1 MVRHT
6 RNEGIYH
13 AIVDYEPIIDQTLR
27 LIHSQLHRY
36 HRHLTGAVP
45 ETVSIEQL
53 RAGPLGQ
60 DLQRLA
66 RIARGEERVPAD
78 QVFQSVRA
86 ILDLLFWPAGAD
98 TYEVQHPFWTE
109 PLGKML
115 SQAKWRSVDR
125 ADLMSIG
132 AAADQ
137 LGVARPTIYRWMYA
151 GTVESVRDDT
161 SDRFYVMRRD
171 IEQILRR
178 MRTVAVEEQ
187 PSLRHA
193 PRRAARR
200 TGQPRRPVNDLFLPC
215 PPRLRILFSR

>member
-1 MVRHT
+1 MP
-6 RNEGIYH
+6 
-13 AIVDYEPIIDQTLR
+13 VDYEPIIDQTLR

-36 HRHLTGAVP
+36 YRHLTGAATD
-45 ETVSIEQL
+45 TVSLEQL

-98 TYEVQHPFWTE
+98 SYEVQHPFWTE

-125 ADLMSIG
+125 AELMSIG

-151 GTVESVRDDT
+151 GAIESVRDDT

-171 IEQILRR
+171 IDNVQ
-178 MRTVAVEEQ
+178 AEEERIAAEHEA
-187 PSLRHA
+187 SLRHA
-193 PRRAARR
+193 PVAPPLSEVGGRAV
-200 TGQPRRPVNDLFLPC
+200 Q
-215 PPRLRILFSR
+215 

>member
-1 MVRHT
+1 MPT
-6 RNEGIYH
+6 
-13 AIVDYEPIIDQTLR
+13 DYEPIIDQTLR
-27 LIHSQLHRY
+27 VIHSQLHRY
-36 HRHLTGAVP
+36 HRHLTGTAPDAVS
-45 ETVSIEQL
+45 VEQL
-53 RAGPLGQ
+53 RSGPLGQ

-66 RIARGEERVPAD
+66 RIARGEERVPAE

-86 ILDLLFWPAGAD
+86 ILDLLLWPAGAD

-125 ADLMSIG
+125 DELISIG
-132 AAADQ
+132 AAADK

-171 IEQILRR
+171 IDHIQTEDTRI
-178 MRTVAVEEQ
+178 AEEQ
-187 PSLRHA
+187 EAVLRHVPAAA
-193 PRRAARR
+193 PLHELGSRAL
-200 TGQPRRPVNDLFLPC
+200 Q
-215 PPRLRILFSR
+215 

>member
-1 MVRHT
+1 MP
-6 RNEGIYH
+6 
-13 AIVDYEPIIDQTLR
+13 VDYEPIIDQTLR

-36 HRHLTGAVP
+36 HRHLTGAAP
-45 ETVSIEQL
+45 ETVSVEQL

-66 RIARGEERVPAD
+66 RIARGEERVPAE
-78 QVFQSVRA
+78 QVMQSVRA
-86 ILDLLFWPAGAD
+86 ILDLLLWPAGAD

-115 SQAKWRSVDR
+115 SQAKWRSVDHSE
-125 ADLMSIG
+125 LMSIS

-171 IEQILRR
+171 IDHIQTEETR
-178 MRTVAVEEQ
+178 VAVEQEAA
-187 PSLRHA
+187 LRHVPAVA
-193 PRRAARR
+193 PLRELGNRAV
-200 TGQPRRPVNDLFLPC
+200 Q
-215 PPRLRILFSR
+215 

>member
-1 MVRHT
+1 MPT
-6 RNEGIYH
+6 
-13 AIVDYEPIIDQTLR
+13 DYEPIIDQTLR

-36 HRHLTGAVP
+36 HRHLTGRTPDA
-45 ETVSIEQL
+45 VSIEQL

-66 RIARGEERVPAD
+66 RIAQGEERMPTE
-78 QVFQSVRA
+78 QVMQSVRA
-86 ILDLLFWPAGAD
+86 VLDLLLWPAGAD

-132 AAADQ
+132 AAADH

-171 IEQILRR
+171 IDHIHSED
-178 MRTVAVEEQ
+178 MRIAEAQEA
-187 PSLRHA
+187 SLRHEPAVA
-193 PRRAARR
+193 PTHERGSRA
-200 TGQPRRPVNDLFLPC
+200 LH
-215 PPRLRILFSR
+215 

>member
-1 MVRHT
+1 MP
-6 RNEGIYH
+6 I
-13 AIVDYEPIIDQTLR
+13 DYEPIIDQTLR

-36 HRHLTGAVP
+36 HRHLTGAAP
-45 ETVSIEQL
+45 DAVSVEQL
-53 RAGPLGQ
+53 RSGPLGQ

-66 RIARGEERVPAD
+66 RIARGEERVPEE

-86 ILDLLFWPAGAD
+86 ILDLLLWPAGAD

-125 ADLMSIG
+125 DELMSIG
-132 AAADQ
+132 AAADT

-171 IEQILRR
+171 IDHIQTEDTRI
-178 MRTVAVEEQ
+178 VEEQ
-187 PSLRHA
+187 E
-193 PRRAARR
+193 AALRR
-200 TGQPRRPVNDLFLPC
+200 TPTGAPLHELG
-215 PPRLRILFSR
+215 SRALQ

>member
-1 MVRHT
+1 MAT
-6 RNEGIYH
+6 
-13 AIVDYEPIIDQTLR
+13 DYEPIIDQTLR

-36 HRHLTGAVP
+36 HRRLTGAVP
-45 ETVSIEQL
+45 DAVSVEQL
-53 RAGPLGQ
+53 RSGPLGQ

-66 RIARGEERVPAD
+66 SIARGEERVPAE

-86 ILDLLFWPAGAD
+86 ILDLLLWPAGAD

-171 IEQILRR
+171 IDHIQDEDTRVAEEQEAALRR
-178 MRTVAVEEQ
+178 VPAATPARE
-187 PSLRHA
+187 LGG
-193 PRRAARR
+193 RA
-200 TGQPRRPVNDLFLPC
+200 LH
-215 PPRLRILFSR
+215 

>member
-1 MVRHT
+1 MPT
-6 RNEGIYH
+6 
-13 AIVDYEPIIDQTLR
+13 DYEPIIDQTLR

-36 HRHLTGAVP
+36 HRHLTGRMPDA
-45 ETVSIEQL
+45 VSIEQL
-53 RAGPLGQ
+53 RSGPLGQ

-66 RIARGEERVPAD
+66 RIARGEERMPTE
-78 QVFQSVRA
+78 QVMQSVRA
-86 ILDLLFWPAGAD
+86 VLDLLLWPAGAD

-171 IEQILRR
+171 IDHIQSEDPRI
-178 MRTVAVEEQ
+178 AEEQ
-187 PSLRHA
+187 ATSLRHA
-193 PRRAARR
+193 PAVTPLHELGSRAL
-200 TGQPRRPVNDLFLPC
+200 Q
-215 PPRLRILFSR
+215 

>member
-1 MVRHT
+1 MAT
-6 RNEGIYH
+6 
-13 AIVDYEPIIDQTLR
+13 DYEPIIDQTLR

-36 HRHLTGAVP
+36 QRRLTGTVP
-45 ETVSIEQL
+45 DVVSVEQL
-53 RAGPLGQ
+53 RSGPLGQ

-66 RIARGEERVPAD
+66 RIARGEERAPAE

-86 ILDLLFWPAGAD
+86 ILDLLLWPAGAD

-125 ADLMSIG
+125 GELMSIG
-132 AAADQ
+132 AAADR

-171 IEQILRR
+171 IDGIQAEETRAAAEQE
-178 MRTVAVEEQ
+178 AA
-187 PSLRHA
+187 LRHA
-193 PRRAARR
+193 PAVAPLHEPGSRAM
-200 TGQPRRPVNDLFLPC
+200 Q
-215 PPRLRILFSR
+215 

>member
-1 MVRHT
+1 MP
-6 RNEGIYH
+6 I
-13 AIVDYEPIIDQTLR
+13 DYEPIIDQTLR

-36 HRHLTGAVP
+36 HRRLTGAAP
-45 ETVSIEQL
+45 ETVSVEQL
-53 RAGPLGQ
+53 RSGPLGQ

-66 RIARGEERVPAD
+66 RIARGEEREPAE

-86 ILDLLFWPAGAD
+86 ILDLLLWPAGAD

-137 LGVARPTIYRWMYA
+137 VGVARPTIYRWMYA
-151 GTVESVRDDT
+151 GAVESVRDDT

-171 IEQILRR
+171 IDHIQMEETRII
-178 MRTVAVEEQ
+178 EEQ
-187 PSLRHA
+187 EASLRHA
-193 PRRAARR
+193 PAVTPLRELGSRAV
-200 TGQPRRPVNDLFLPC
+200 Q
-215 PPRLRILFSR
+215 